1 MDHNFLQQK
10 YVLNTYVNRQLT
22 LVRGQG
28 VFLYGEDGGRYLDLM
43 GNYGVNIF
51 GHSHPKITKVI
62 AAQLKRLTVLH
73 GSFGNDVRAEA
84 SEALVKR
91 CGENY
96 ARVYWSNSGAE
107 AVEAAL
113 KFAVLATGKRRFIAC
128 ENGYHGK
135 TLGALSATGGDKYK
149 KQFEPL
155 LWEFARV
162 PFDDI
167 EALEKAIDAETAAFI
182 IEPVQGEGG
191 VLIPAED
198 YLSKAREIC
207 SRRGILL
214 VIDEI
219 QTGAGRTGRFL
230 VSEGVPADII
240 CLGKGLAGGL
250 PVGATLVSE
259 KVAQSVPRHMH
270 TSTFGGNPLACAG
283 VIATLNLLD
292 EKLMARVAEVGRYF
306 GEELAALRSGLISEI
321 RGRGLMFGL
330 TIKDNKRDKVL
341 QLLQKERIL
350 AIPAGDDVVR
360 LLPPLIL
367 EKKHVDLGVG
377 ALKKVLSQLS

>member
-10 YVLNTYVNRQLT
+10 YVLNTYVNRGLT
-22 LVRGQG
+22 LVRGKG
-28 VFLYGEDGGRYLDLM
+28 VFLYSEDGGRYLDLM

-51 GHSHPKITKVI
+51 GHGHPKLTK
-62 AAQLKRLTVLH
+62 ALKLQLKRLTILH
-73 GSFGNDVRAEA
+73 GSFSNDVRAEA